1 MALDLKVAAEGF
13 LHHYIG
19 ACLVAV
25 DLEAIAEDFIRDY
38 IESAATDYMGVA
50 EDHEYL
56 TDSQVDDV
64 IELVRSAN
72 VSISWEQ

>member
-1 MALDLKVAAEGF
+1 MAVS
-13 LHHYIG
+13 
-19 ACLVAV
+19 
-25 DLEAIAEDFIRDY
+25 LEAIAEDFIRDY
-38 IESAATDYMGVA
+38 IESAGTDYMGVA
-50 EDHEYL
+50 EDNEFL

>member
-1 MALDLKVAAEGF
+1 M
-13 LHHYIG
+13 
-19 ACLVAV
+19 AV

-38 IESAATDYMGVA
+38 IESAGTDYMGIA

-64 IELVRSAN
+64 IELVRNAN
-72 VSISWEQ
+72 VDISWEQ

>member
-1 MALDLKVAAEGF
+1 MAL
-13 LHHYIG
+13 
-19 ACLVAV
+19 

-38 IESAATDYMGVA
+38 IEQAATDYMGVA
-50 EDHEYL
+50 EDNEFL